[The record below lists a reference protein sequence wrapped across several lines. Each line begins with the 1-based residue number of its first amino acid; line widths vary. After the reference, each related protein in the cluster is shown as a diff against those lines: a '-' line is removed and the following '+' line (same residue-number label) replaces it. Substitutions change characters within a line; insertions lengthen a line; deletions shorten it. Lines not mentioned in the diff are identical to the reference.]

1 MTMRRAII
9 VFGVLAALNVAAYL
23 LPVRWDMTDDK
34 HYSLS
39 KASKALLRQSDAPIE
54 VTLLLEGDLNAGF
67 RRLKKATEETIA
79 EMNVFGQF
87 TILSPRARLLHN
99 SQFTMHDADSL
110 GLRPIVIHEREQNG
124 KTAQTTVY
132 PYAIMS
138 YKGRKAVVTLL
149 KNTRGLSGE
158 ENLNA
163 SIEQLEFA
171 FMEALHLLQ
180 QTETPRVAIL
190 EGHGEPDEAHTYDL
204 MSALSKYFAVD
215 RGQIEAYPQQ
225 CSTDD
230 HRQSDRAKL
239 FTREGKGEK
248 SAIDS
253 HILDGYKAVIV
264 LNPQTAFSEQERFV
278 IDQYIMRGGAV
289 LWALNGV
296 RFSETVLQSEG
307 FTPILPL
314 ELGLTD
320 MLFRYGVRVNPALVQ
335 DVQCLPIPVNV
346 SSDPSQPNLQP
357 MPWTYAPLLLTSQ
370 GSPITKNM
378 GQVMSTFVSPIDA
391 VGGEDGIEKRV
402 LLATSTAS
410 RVTATPGEVDLND
423 LNPDMAAFQYQYVP
437 VAVSME
443 GVFPSAFAHRMVPEG
458 IESDEPI
465 RKTSAK
471 TRQVVIGSG
480 SILLNETQKGQVLP
494 MGYDRYSSM
503 QFSNRDFA
511 ANAMLWLTDS
521 EGLISLREKSI
532 ALRLLNDKRAH
543 EERQQVQAI
552 STILPVAILA
562 IIGGIVFVIRKRKYV
577 KGER

>member
-1 MTMRRAII
+1 MRKYSYYIFLGGLWLLLI
-9 VFGVLAALNVAAYL
+9 GVLELR
-23 LPVRWDMTDDK
+23 PVRWDLTDDK

-39 KASKALLRQSDAPIE
+39 ESSKKMLSILDHRAE
-54 VTLLLEGDLNAGF
+54 VTLLLGGDLNAGF
-67 RRLKKATEETIA
+67 RRLKKATEETLEELAVYADIRVKDGWSA
-79 EMNVFGQF
+79 AQENGL
-87 TILSPRARLLHN
+87 I
-99 SQFTMHDADSL
+99 DSL

-132 PYAIMS
+132 PYAIIE
-138 YKGRKAVVTLL
+138 YNGKRAVVTLL

-204 MSALSKYFAVD
+204 MSALSKYFQVD
-215 RGQIEAYPQQ
+215 RGSITMNDLTNE
-225 CSTDD
+225 
-230 HRQSDRAKL
+230 RVNV
-239 FTREGKGEK
+239 
-248 SAIDS
+248 
-253 HILDGYKAVIV
+253 HILDGYKAVIIV
-264 LNPQTAFSEQERFV
+264 NPQTAFSEAERFV

-289 LWALNGV
+289 LWSLNGV
-296 RFSETVLQSEG
+296 RLSEEVLQREG

-314 ELGLTD
+314 DLGLTD

-335 DVQCLPIPVNV
+335 DIQCLPIPVNV
-346 SSDPSQPNLQP
+346 SSDPQQPNLQP

-370 GSPITKNM
+370 GSPITKDL

-423 LNPDMAAFQYQYVP
+423 LNPDMNTFAYQYVP

-443 GVFPSAFAHRMVPEG
+443 GSFPSAFAHRMAPEG
-458 IESDEPI
+458 IETDEPI
-465 RKTSAK
+465 RKSSAK

-480 SILLNETQKGQVLP
+480 SVLINETMKNQALP
-494 MGYDRYSSM
+494 MGYDRYSGM

-511 ANAMLWLTDS
+511 TNAVLWLTDGD
-521 EGLISLREKSI
+521 GLIALREKSV

-543 EERQQVQAI
+543 EQRAGIQAL

-562 IIGGIVFVIRKRKYV
+562 LIGGIVFVIRKRKY
-577 KGER
+577 ERKAL

>member
-1 MTMRRAII
+1 MKWRNVLI
-9 VFGVLAALNVAAYL
+9 VLGVLAAINAAAYL

-39 KASKALLRQSDAPIE
+39 KASKALLRQTDAPIE
-54 VTLLLEGDLNAGF
+54 VTMLLEGDLNACF
-67 RRLKKATEETIA
+67 RRLKKAAEETIA
-79 EMNVFGQF
+79 EMGVYGQF
-87 TILSPRARLLHN
+87 TIHN

-204 MSALSKYFAVD
+204 MSALSKYFQVD
-215 RGQIEAYPQQ
+215 RGRLA
-225 CSTDD
+225 SND
-230 HRQSDRAKL
+230 
-239 FTREGKGEK
+239 GM
-248 SAIDS
+248 SATASLNDELIDV

-494 MGYDRYSSM
+494 MGYDRYSGM

-562 IIGGIVFVIRKRKYV
+562 IIGGIVFVIRKRKYE
-577 KGER
+577 K

>member
-1 MTMRRAII
+1 MRKYTYYIFLCGLWLLLI
-9 VFGVLAALNVAAYL
+9 GALEL
-23 LPVRWDMTDDK
+23 RPVRWDLTDDK

-39 KASKALLRQSDAPIE
+39 ESSKKMLSTLDNTAE
-54 VTLLLEGDLNAGF
+54 VTLLLGGDLNAGF
-67 RRLKKATEETIA
+67 RRLKKATEETLEELDVYADIRLKDEA
-79 EMNVFGQF
+79 SATE
-87 TILSPRARLLHN
+87 LLHDGR
-99 SQFTMHDADSL
+99 MDSL

-124 KTAQTTVY
+124 KTAQTTIW
-132 PYAIMS
+132 PYAIID
-138 YKGRKAVVTLL
+138 YNGRRAVVTLL

-204 MSALSKYFAVD
+204 MSALSKYFQVD
-215 RGQIEAYPQQ
+215 RGSIVERP
-225 CSTDD
+225 
-230 HRQSDRAKL
+230 
-239 FTREGKGEK
+239 
-248 SAIDS
+248 INV
-253 HILDGYKAVIV
+253 HILDGYKAVLV
-264 LNPQTAFSEQERFV
+264 VNPQTAFSEAERFV

-289 LWALNGV
+289 LWSLNGV
-296 RFSETVLQSEG
+296 RLSEEVLQREG

-314 ELGLTD
+314 DLGLTD

-335 DVQCLPIPVNV
+335 DIQCLPIPVNV
-346 SSDPSQPNLQP
+346 SSDPEQPNLQP

-370 GSPITKNM
+370 GSPITKDL

-423 LNPDMAAFQYQYVP
+423 LNPDMSTFAYQYVP

-443 GVFPSAFAHRMVPEG
+443 GSFPSAFAHRMAPEG
-458 IESDEPI
+458 IETDEPI
-465 RKTSAK
+465 KKSSAK

-480 SILLNETQKGQVLP
+480 SVLINETMKNQALP
-494 MGYDRYSSM
+494 MGYDRYSGM

-511 ANAMLWLTDS
+511 TNAVLWLTDGD
-521 EGLISLREKSI
+521 GLIALREKSV

-543 EERQQVQAI
+543 DKRMQVQLV
-552 STILPVAILA
+552 STISPIAILA
-562 IIGGIVFVIRKRKYV
+562 LIGGIVFVIRKRKY
-577 KGER
+577 ERKAL

>member
-1 MTMRRAII
+1 MGKYKEII
-9 VFGVLAALNVAAYL
+9 VLAVCAILIALSHV

-39 KASKALLRQSDAPIE
+39 EASKTMLRQTDAPVE
-54 VTLLLEGDLNAGF
+54 VTLLLQGDLNAGF
-67 RRLKKATEETIA
+67 RRLLKATEETLE
-79 EMNVFGQF
+79 EMDVYGQF
-87 TILSPRARLLHN
+87 TINNAQL
-99 SQFTMHDADSL
+99 TKDIADSL

-132 PYAIMS
+132 PYALMQ
-138 YKGRKAVVTLL
+138 YKGRRAVVTLL

-204 MSALSKYFAVD
+204 MSALSKYFQVD
-215 RGQIEAYPQQ
+215 RGEIVAYPQP
-225 CSTDD
+225 
-230 HRQSDRAKL
+230 L
-239 FTREGKGEK
+239 PEGKGEK
-248 SAIDS
+248 SAVDP
-253 HILDGYKAVIV
+253 HILDGYKAI
-264 LNPQTAFSEQERFV
+264 LIIDPQTPFSEQERFV
-278 IDQYIMRGGAV
+278 IDQYIMRGGAA

-296 RFSETVLQSEG
+296 KFSEAVLQSEG
-307 FTPILPL
+307 FTPVLPL

-320 MLFRYGVRVNPALVQ
+320 MLFRYGIRVNPALVQ
-335 DVQCLPIPVNV
+335 DIQCLPIPVNV

-370 GSPITKNM
+370 GSPVTKNM
-378 GQVMSTFVSPIDA
+378 GQIMSTFVSPIDA

-423 LNPDMAAFQYQYVP
+423 MNPDMTAFQYQYVP

-443 GVFPSAFAHRMVPEG
+443 GVFPSAFAHRMAPEG
-458 IESDEPI
+458 IETDEPI
-465 RKTSAK
+465 RKTSTK
-471 TRQVVIGSG
+471 TRQIVIGSG
-480 SILLNETQKGQVLP
+480 SILLNETQKNQVLP
-494 MGYDRYSSM
+494 MGYDRYSGM

-511 ANAMLWLTDS
+511 ANAVLWLTDG
-521 EGLISLREKSI
+521 EGLISLREKNV

-543 EERQQVQAI
+543 DQRKQVQAV

-562 IIGGIVFVIRKRKYV
+562 IIGGMVFVIRKRKYGV
-577 KGER
+577 KSLEK